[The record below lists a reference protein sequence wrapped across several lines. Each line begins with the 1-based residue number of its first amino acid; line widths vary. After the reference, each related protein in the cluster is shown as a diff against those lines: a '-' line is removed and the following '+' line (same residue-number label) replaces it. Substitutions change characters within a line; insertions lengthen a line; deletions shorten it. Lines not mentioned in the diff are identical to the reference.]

1 MSPLWERAA
10 WTAAVALIVVG
21 AISCWMDVDALDDLA
36 RERTQLRER
45 YAKLKGMAV
54 NLDLHRQQYQELDD
68 VFGVLLM
75 ALPNAGTTGMGKAIE
90 DAVRA
95 EADRFGLRA
104 VSVDLAVPERRGE
117 SMVARRV
124 DISAV
129 GEFRGLV
136 SFLQS
141 ASIGSGGLRTVE
153 YVALSREPNGRGL
166 AMVAEL
172 KAHGL
177 DEADDR
183 RRPRRG
189 AR

>member
-1 MSPLWERAA
+1 LERAA
-10 WTAAVALIVVG
+10 WIAAVAAIVVG
-21 AISCWMDVDALDDLA
+21 AVSCWMDVDALDDLA
-36 RERTQLRER
+36 RERTQLLER
-45 YAKLKGMAV
+45 YVTLNGMSV
-54 NLDLHRQQYQELDD
+54 NLDLHRRQYRELDEILD
-68 VFGVLLM
+68 VLLM

-95 EADRFGLRA
+95 EADRFKLRA

-117 SMVARRV
+117 SMVTRRV

-141 ASIGSGGLRTVE
+141 ASTGSEALRTVE
-153 YVALSREPNGRGL
+153 YVAISREPNGRGL

-177 DEADDR
+177 GEAEDR
-183 RRPRRG
+183 RGTDRG